1 MNLVQPFEEHEINK
15 IGPVISGSVICS
27 NGKLTPKYEYIA
39 KLREKNNTIIPG
51 DFNSEKKVLVLGAGY
66 VSSPVVDYLTRD
78 ESIGVTV
85 ASDLDAASKKVA
97 NT

>member
-1 MNLVQPFEEHEINK
+1 M
-15 IGPVISGSVICS
+15 ICS
-27 NGKLTPKYEYIA
+27 NGQLTPKYEYIE
-39 KLREKNNTIIPG
+39 KLREKNNMIIPG

-66 VSSPVVDYLTRD
+66 VSTPVVDYLTRD